1 MNFAVGIII
10 GLIAGWVIEWI
21 IDWIF
26 WRRDDGQDPALPE
39 KLRQAEAEA
48 EQLRTRLKEHE
59 AALADSNET
68 IDSLR
73 AQLDELAGQV
83 PQKEDRLERVKGIGA
98 VFAAKLKAAGIHS
111 YTQLAEQSPQR
122 IREIIQ
128 PEEWQ
133 RIDPEAWIAQ
143 AREMAE
149 QQAAKS
155 EPSGS

>member
-21 IDWIF
+21 IDWVF
-26 WRRDDGQDPALPE
+26 WRRDDGQDPELQE
-39 KLRQAEAEA
+39 KLRRAQAEAE
-48 EQLRTRLKEHE
+48 ELRTRLAESE
-59 AALADSNET
+59 AKLSDSNQT

-83 PQKEDRLERVKGIGA
+83 PQKENRLERVKGIGA
-98 VFAAKLKAAGIHS
+98 VFAAKLKAAGIH
-111 YTQLAEQSPQR
+111 TFAQLAEQSPQR

-133 RIDPEAWIAQ
+133 KIDSEAWIAQ

-155 EPSGS
+155 APSGS